1 MNKLL
6 RHKLFSRL
14 LILLCLLLYTGTS
27 QAFWCTGAKGSSH
40 LKLNTIG
47 SRVAACLPD
56 TEKHQ
61 RNESKVGLEA
71 VLYDIDNDCS
81 HIRAYDSVIS
91 STNKDCFKL
100 KPALKVFIAADFLR
114 GFKQNL
120 PEVYLQSRFRAL
132 QLPPLQ
138 ALTALRT
145 VVLLH

>member
-14 LILLCLLLYTGTS
+14 LLLLCLLLYTGTS
-27 QAFWCTGAKGSSH
+27 QASWCTGAKGSSH

-47 SRVAACLPD
+47 TRAEACHPV

-61 RNESKVGLEA
+61 PNESKVGSEA
-71 VLYDIDNDCS
+71 VLHDFGKNCS

-91 STNKDCFKL
+91 STNKDCFKHKATL
-100 KPALKVFIAADFLR
+100 NVFIAADFLCSFNR
-114 GFKQNL
+114 DL
-120 PEVYLQSRFRAL
+120 PGVYLQSRIRAL

-138 ALTALRT
+138 ALTVLRT